1 MNNLVF
7 KERGIGLKLS
17 PRQEEIINLVKE
29 NQNLFEAY
37 KNLKLDL
44 HKELTK
50 NIKLNK
56 VLEQLIIA
64 ICYSEDEKL
73 LKTCSKIFKDLRE

>member
-1 MNNLVF
+1 MFNKR
-7 KERGIGLKLS
+7 KELIELIESLTKDNQSLG
-17 PRQEEIINLVKE
+17 QE
-29 NQNLFEAY
+29 NQD
-37 KNLKLDL
+37 LKLDL
-44 HKELTK
+44 HEQYTK

-73 LKTCSKIFKDLRE
+73 LKTCDKILKDLGE

>member
-1 MNNLVF
+1 MKKEIKEMIENLVIE
-7 KERGIGLKLS
+7 KE
-17 PRQEEIINLVKE
+17 NLEKE

-73 LKTCSKIFKDLRE
+73 LKTCSKIFKDLGE

>member
-1 MNNLVF
+1 MFN
-7 KERGIGLKLS
+7 KRMK
-17 PRQEEIINLVKE
+17 IIEDLMKDNQSLGKE
-29 NQNLFEAY
+29 NQD
-37 KNLKLDL
+37 LKLDL
-44 HKELTK
+44 YRQYTK

-73 LKTCSKIFKDLRE
+73 LKTCNEILKMLGE

>member
-1 MNNLVF
+1 MFNKR
-7 KERGIGLKLS
+7 KESLAREKLIEDLTKDNQS
-17 PRQEEIINLVKE
+17 LEKE
-29 NQNLFEAY
+29 NQD
-37 KNLKLDL
+37 LKLDL
-44 HKELTK
+44 HEQYTK

-73 LKTCSKIFKDLRE
+73 LKTCDKILKGE

>member
-1 MNNLVF
+1 MFNKR
-7 KERGIGLKLS
+7 KELIELIESLTKDNQSLG
-17 PRQEEIINLVKE
+17 KE
-29 NQNLFEAY
+29 NQD
-37 KNLKLDL
+37 LKLDL
-44 HKELTK
+44 HEQYTK

-73 LKTCSKIFKDLRE
+73 LKTCNEILKILGE

>member
-1 MNNLVF
+1 MFNKRMKIIEDLMKDNQNL
-7 KERGIGLKLS
+7 G
-17 PRQEEIINLVKE
+17 KE
-29 NQNLFEAY
+29 NQD
-37 KNLKLDL
+37 LKLDL
-44 HKELTK
+44 HEQYTK

-73 LKTCSKIFKDLRE
+73 LKTCNKILQDFGY

>member
-1 MNNLVF
+1 MFN
-7 KERGIGLKLS
+7 KRK
-17 PRQEEIINLVKE
+17 EIIESLTKDNQSLITENQSLEKE
-29 NQNLFEAY
+29 NQD
-37 KNLKLDL
+37 LKLDL
-44 HKELTK
+44 HEVRTK

-73 LKTCSKIFKDLRE
+73 LRTCNQILKIFKGE

>member
-1 MNNLVF
+1 MLNKR
-7 KERGIGLKLS
+7 KERI
-17 PRQEEIINLVKE
+17 ENLEKMIEDLMKDNQSLGKE
-29 NQNLFEAY
+29 NQD
-37 KNLKLDL
+37 LKLDL
-44 HKELTK
+44 HEQYTK

-73 LKTCSKIFKDLRE
+73 LKTCDKILKDLGE

>member
-1 MNNLVF
+1 M
-7 KERGIGLKLS
+7 KRRK
-17 PRQEEIINLVKE
+17 EIIENLEKEKENLEKE

-44 HKELTK
+44 HEELTK

-73 LKTCSKIFKDLRE
+73 LKTCNKIFKTLEE

>member
-1 MNNLVF
+1 MKRKKEIIENLVIE
-7 KERGIGLKLS
+7 KE
-17 PRQEEIINLVKE
+17 NLEKE

-44 HKELTK
+44 HEELTK

-56 VLEQLIIA
+56 VLEQLLIA

-73 LKTCSKIFKDLRE
+73 LKTCSKIFKDFGE

>member
-1 MNNLVF
+1 MF
-7 KERGIGLKLS
+7 SRRKELIESLTKLNEDLIKDNQS
-17 PRQEEIINLVKE
+17 LGKE
-29 NQNLFEAY
+29 NQD
-37 KNLKLDL
+37 LKLDL
-44 HKELTK
+44 HEQYTK

-73 LKTCSKIFKDLRE
+73 LKTCNEILKILGE